1 MWLITS
7 FIAAVIATI
16 LWYSSDSNTYRLDI
30 LSLIFWGTTIMVF
43 VDHLM
48 GYLSEGIFLDVS
60 VDALLLGIVM
70 VFFGV
75 FIWEIWLIAKDPK
88 GKIFHREFRARPE

>member
-16 LWYSSDSNTYRLDI
+16 LWYASDENKYRLDV
-30 LSLIFWGTTIMVF
+30 LALIFWGTTIMVF
-43 VDHLM
+43 VDHLI
-48 GYLSEGIFLDVS
+48 GFLNGDEFLDMS
-60 VDALLLGIVM
+60 ASALLLGIVM

-75 FIWEIWLIAKDPK
+75 FIWEIWLMFKDPK
-88 GKIFHREFRARPE
+88 GKIFRVRAPRE